1 MKFSLVVSLLL
12 IAVISFSQIPTDNL
26 RAYYPL
32 NGNADDESTYSHD
45 GAVNGA
51 TLSSDRFG
59 NEESCYE
66 FDGVDDFIKVL
77 HSADLNFD
85 ASTGTYSINFWF
97 RSGNPV
103 KTAFT
108 AYIIQKDSSGAGGFP
123 FHFDVSETGGLAYPQ
138 FRARG
143 NTTTTT
149 SGLAPVWFDGDW
161 HMATMIITATDF
173 HVYMDGLHS
182 STISISLPPS
192 GANMADVT
200 FGAGTDGIVPYWG
213 GLDDIRMYAD
223 ELTAC
228 EIWALYIENNLDFN
242 DFDSVEV
249 CPGSSYSFGDGT
261 VYSSITTDTTH
272 AYSIVSSLGCDSIIK
287 TIFVSPALPY
297 ADVSMSTGL
306 LTASPTGESYQW
318 VDCDSNFARIPGA
331 NKRFFIPV
339 KNGNYGL
346 IVRTDSCEKFIRCH
360 PYIIGGIHEPDQKLN
375 IVPNPS
381 SGSFQFHLPST
392 LSGSF
397 NVFNQQGQLVLHK
410 TFEASQKPHFNLD
423 LKSGVYLASV
433 QTEDMQFFR
442 TKLVI
447 IN

>member
-26 RAYYPL
+26 RAYYPF

-318 VDCDSNFARIPGA
+318 VDCDDGYSPIAGATDQTYAAPSGGNYAVIIDFGDCSDTSDCISTASIGLTEETYNFVVYPNPASNRISFETNAVEFSVLIINQTGKEALSGNKLKQGDKLDVSSLESGYYTLLIQSGNQVERIP
-331 NKRFFIPV
+331 
-339 KNGNYGL
+339 L
-346 IVRTDSCEKFIRCH
+346 
-360 PYIIGGIHEPDQKLN
+360 
-375 IVPNPS
+375 
-381 SGSFQFHLPST
+381 
-392 LSGSF
+392 
-397 NVFNQQGQLVLHK
+397 LVS
-410 TFEASQKPHFNLD
+410 E
-423 LKSGVYLASV
+423 
-433 QTEDMQFFR
+433 
-442 TKLVI
+442 
-447 IN
+447 